1 METTFKIRSYGRM
14 ELAQMYFP
22 YLQGTSAFR
31 KFKGW
36 LKVNPR
42 LNIQILQ
49 QDSHSR
55 TFTPE
60 QVRLIVAEL
69 GEP

>member
-1 METTFKIRSYGRM
+1 MNSFFRIRSYGRM

-22 YLQGTSAFR
+22 DLQGTSAFR

-36 LKVNPR
+36 LRVNPR
-42 LNIQILQ
+42 LNAQILQ
-49 QDSHSR
+49 QDNHSR
-55 TFTPE
+55 TYTPD